1 MGMQPWALSLP
12 DNQAQ
17 DCVCVCLERTRT
29 WPLHCEAR
37 GPTLPPQCT
46 PGFSA
51 LCLASHLLP
60 PAVLPSLLTSPQ
72 TPCDGRVLWVTTA
85 LSVDCMETDGMP
97 FPSPGDRP
105 KPGIEPSPPTQ
116 AEQSPLCLKQHCAF
130 LEAPLCAQDCVCPP
144 RVGNKEKR
152 HLHPCVCLA
161 EGFCARCPSNPQN
174 QTQRAV
180 WEGSGV
186 EFAPFWL

>member
-1 MGMQPWALSLP
+1 MRSRAAPGLRPDWLAWICPQQLRAKTGDLQSMGREGARELRGGVGARGGGS
-12 DNQAQ
+12 QAQ

-85 LSVDCMETDGMP
+85 LSVDCMETDGK
-97 FPSPGDRP
+97 S
-105 KPGIEPSPPTQ
+105 Q
-116 AEQSPLCLKQHCAF
+116 ASVTTHHSVSAGLEDAQAFCAELWHRTVS
-130 LEAPLCAQDCVCPP
+130 LEASV
-144 RVGNKEKR
+144 
-152 HLHPCVCLA
+152 
-161 EGFCARCPSNPQN
+161 S
-174 QTQRAV
+174 
-180 WEGSGV
+180 GS
-186 EFAPFWL
+186 